1 VRIIQKGI
9 LDLTPTELRQCK
21 SLSLRGNGLMCE
33 DLRDWRDYESRP
45 NRAKRKC
52 RVLMIK
58 DDDNDRLIAW
68 ALVLPRYSSRG
79 YDAQFYTRKAE
90 RGKGYGS
97 ILMEKVL
104 EIDPKPYVFPHD
116 KYSGE
121 FFKKHRN
128 QIRYDS
134 SDNRW
139 LK

>member
-1 VRIIQKGI
+1 
-9 LDLTPTELRQCK
+9 
-21 SLSLRGNGLMCE
+21 
-33 DLRDWRDYESRP
+33 
-45 NRAKRKC
+45 
-52 RVLMIK
+52 MIK